1 VSYILEGQNL
11 DTFCALGT
19 LTKILTRGYLPFYT
33 NCVNFFFSRL
43 RLSLSFSLFLIS
55 AFLSHLSSQPSP
67 SSSSSSTTPLPKS
80 TTVTV
85 TVPISPPTLLP
96 NDVVFFLLNFLQR
109 LLLLPLSLVFFLS
122 PFNPSRYF
130 GHHLGSQ
137 TQEILFR
144 SSTSWGPVHGYHNT
158 HNLSHRSHHL
168 RVSIAQHSDTFHC
181 GEPQQQ
187 PQPRCF
193 W

>member
-1 VSYILEGQNL
+1 MIIYLCIQ
-11 DTFCALGT
+11 TAL
-19 LTKILTRGYLPFYT
+19 I
-33 NCVNFFFSRL
+33 FFFSRL
-43 RLSLSFSLFLIS
+43 CLSLSFSLLLIS

-67 SSSSSSTTPLPKS
+67 SSSSTTPLPKS

-85 TVPISPPTLLP
+85 TVPISPPTLIP
-96 NDVVFFLLNFLQR
+96 NNVVFFLLSFLQR
-109 LLLLPLSLVFFLS
+109 LPLLPLSLVFFLS
-122 PFNPSRYF
+122 PFNPSRCF

-137 TQEILFR
+137 TQETLFR
-144 SSTSWGPVHGYHNT
+144 SSTSGGPVHGYHNT

-168 RVSIAQHSDTFHC
+168 RVSITQHSDAFHC
-181 GEPQQQ
+181 SEPQQQ

>member
-1 VSYILEGQNL
+1 MVI
-11 DTFCALGT
+11 
-19 LTKILTRGYLPFYT
+19 YLFIQT
-33 NCVNFFFSRL
+33 VLIFFFSRL
-43 RLSLSFSLFLIS
+43 CLSLSFSLFLIS

-67 SSSSSSTTPLPKS
+67 SSSTTPLPKS

-96 NDVVFFLLNFLQR
+96 NDVVFFLLSFLQR

-122 PFNPSRYF
+122 PFNPSRCF

-137 TQEILFR
+137 TQETLFR

-168 RVSIAQHSDTFHC
+168 RVSIAQHSDAFHC
-181 GEPQQQ
+181 GEAQQQ
-187 PQPRCF
+187 P
-193 W
+193 